1 MSTSGSILTS
11 TLGRGG
17 PGGPFETQSKNSST
31 ILSSMPP
38 SLADAIRA
46 SPGDDTVLHHL
57 KLSRGGVGD
66 VEDATFVQGF
76 DGDPVVD
83 PKLYFAVVVQVAN
96 ADARIER
103 QIVVDRGELL
113 AVERLARCRSSQDRA
128 PLITTAAARQRPEVQ
143 AFRAWVVREAAH
155 ASCAAAAAGP
165 RQA

>member
-1 MSTSGSILTS
+1 
-11 TLGRGG
+11 
-17 PGGPFETQSKNSST
+17 
-31 ILSSMPP
+31 MPP

-83 PKLYFAVVVQVAN
+83 AKLYFAVVVQVAN
-96 ADARIER
+96 ADARIKR
-103 QIVVDRGELL
+103 QIVVGRGEMV

-128 PLITTAAARQRPEVQ
+128 PGVCPLWERAAPGRTQLRRLLRLRARTPARGTAAL
-143 AFRAWVVREAAH
+143 
-155 ASCAAAAAGP
+155 
-165 RQA
+165 